1 MKWLTFQDG
10 DTVRHGHLD
19 GDEIVVA
26 GEGDLSEV
34 VRGTTT
40 APAAG
45 AERRTLAGVRVLAP
59 LLRPGKV
66 LAVAANYQEHVK
78 EAGKQARDQT
88 TATPRL
94 FLKPDT
100 TVTGPDAPVELN
112 PITQQL
118 DWEVEI
124 AVVIGRRAKG
134 VSVEQALDHV
144 FGYATSNDITA
155 RSLDL
160 GVERD
165 GEAMTGFFDWL
176 EGKWLDGSAPLG
188 PYLVTADEV
197 ADPQRLDLSLT
208 VNGEVMQRGSS
219 TDMVHTVAEL
229 VSFSSRLMTLNPG
242 DVILT
247 GTPSGVGAT
256 TGRFLKPGDTIVA
269 EVQGLGSLTTPIV
282 APGQSPAGTSNQ
294 PN

>member
-1 MKWLTFQDG
+1 MKWLTFDDDG
-10 DTVRHGHLD
+10 AVRHGYVE
-19 GDEIVVA
+19 GDEIVVT
-26 GEGDLSEV
+26 GDGDLTAV
-34 VRGTTT
+34 VRGEADT
-40 APAAG
+40 G
-45 AERRTLAGVRVLAP
+45 AEQRRPLHGARILAP
-59 LLRPGKV
+59 LLSPGKV
-66 LAVAANYQEHVK
+66 LAAAANYQEHVK
-78 EAGKQARDQT
+78 EAGGPARDQAK
-88 TATPRL
+88 ATPRL

-100 TVTGPDAPVELN
+100 SITGPDAPVVLN

-124 AVVIGRRAKG
+124 AVVIGRRAEG
-134 VSVEQALDHV
+134 VPVEEALDHV
-144 FGYATSNDITA
+144 FGYATSNDISA

-165 GEAMTGFFDWL
+165 GEAWTGFFDWL
-176 EGKWLDGSAPLG
+176 EGKWLDGSAPIG

-197 ADPQRLDLSLT
+197 PDPQRLDLTLEL
-208 VNGEVMQRGSS
+208 NGRVMQRGSS
-219 TDMVHTVAEL
+219 ADMVHTVAEL

-256 TGRFLKPGDTIVA
+256 TGVFLNPGDSMVA

-282 APGQSPAGTSNQ
+282 AA
-294 PN
+294 

>member
-1 MKWLTFQDG
+1 MKWLTFDDEG
-10 DTVRHGHLD
+10 TTRHGYVE
-19 GDEIVVA
+19 GDEIVVT
-26 GEGDLSEV
+26 GDGDLAAV
-34 VRGTTT
+34 VRGDAGTTET
-40 APAAG
+40 ARRPVEG
-45 AERRTLAGVRVLAP
+45 ARILAP
-59 LLRPGKV
+59 LLAPGKV
-66 LAVAANYQEHVK
+66 IAVAANYQAHVK
-78 EAGKQARDQT
+78 EAGAQAREKK

-100 TVTGPDAPVELN
+100 SITGPDAPVVLN
-112 PITQQL
+112 PITTQL

-124 AVVIGRRAKG
+124 AVVIGSRIQDA
-134 VSVEQALDHV
+134 SVEDALSYV
-144 FGYATSNDITA
+144 FGYATSNDISA

-165 GEAMTGFFDWL
+165 GEAWTGFFDWL
-176 EGKWLDGSAPLG
+176 EGKWLDGSAPMG

-197 ADPQRLDLSLT
+197 PDPQNLALT
-208 VNGEVMQRGSS
+208 LELNGQVMQSGSS

-256 TGRFLKPGDTIVA
+256 TGVFLKPGDSMIA

-282 APGQSPAGTSNQ
+282 AAEGRSQ
-294 PN
+294 

>member
-1 MKWLTFQDG
+1 MKWLTFDDEG
-10 DTVRHGHLD
+10 TTRHGYVE
-19 GDEIVVA
+19 GDEIVVT
-26 GEGDLSEV
+26 GDGDLAAV
-34 VRGTTT
+34 VRGDAGTTET
-40 APAAG
+40 ARRPVEG
-45 AERRTLAGVRVLAP
+45 ARILAP
-59 LLRPGKV
+59 LLAPGKV
-66 LAVAANYQEHVK
+66 IAVAANYQAHVK
-78 EAGKQARDQT
+78 EAGAQAREKK

-100 TVTGPDAPVELN
+100 SITGPDAPVVLN
-112 PITQQL
+112 PITTQL

-124 AVVIGRRAKG
+124 AVVIGSRIQDA
-134 VSVEQALDHV
+134 SVEDALSYV
-144 FGYATSNDITA
+144 FGYATSNDISA

-165 GEAMTGFFDWL
+165 GEAWTGFFDWL
-176 EGKWLDGSAPLG
+176 EGKWLDSSAPMG

-197 ADPQRLDLSLT
+197 PDPQNLALT
-208 VNGEVMQRGSS
+208 LELNGKVMQSGSS

-256 TGRFLKPGDTIVA
+256 AGVFLKPGDSMVA

-282 APGQSPAGTSNQ
+282 AAEGRSQ
-294 PN
+294 

>member
-1 MKWLTFQDG
+1 MQWLTFDDEG
-10 DTVRHGHLD
+10 TVRHGYVD
-19 GDEIVVA
+19 DDEIVVT
-26 GEGDLSEV
+26 GDGDLAAV
-34 VRGTTT
+34 VRGE
-40 APAAG
+40 AG
-45 AERRTLAGVRVLAP
+45 SSAERRRPLQGARILAP
-59 LLRPGKV
+59 LLTPGKV

-78 EAGKQARDQT
+78 EAGGPARDQAK
-88 TATPRL
+88 ATPRL

-100 TVTGPDAPVELN
+100 SITGPDAPVTLN

-124 AVVIGRRAKG
+124 AAVIGRRAQH
-134 VSVEQALDHV
+134 VRVDEALDHV
-144 FGYATSNDITA
+144 FGYATSNDISA

-165 GEAMTGFFDWL
+165 GEAWTGFFDWL
-176 EGKWLDGSAPLG
+176 EGKWLDGSAPIG

-197 ADPQRLDLSLT
+197 PDPQDLALTLT
-208 VNGEVMQRGSS
+208 VNGEVMQQGSS
-219 TDMVHTVAEL
+219 TDMVHTIAEL

-256 TGRFLKPGDTIVA
+256 TGVFLNPGDTMVA

-282 APGQSPAGTSNQ
+282 AA
-294 PN
+294 

>member
-1 MKWLTFQDG
+1 MKWLTFKDCN
-10 DTVRHGHLD
+10 TIRHGHLD
-19 GDEIVVA
+19 GEEIIVT
-26 GEGDLSEV
+26 GEGDLTEV
-34 VRGTTT
+34 VRGNTT
-40 APAAG
+40 ASVSD
-45 AERRTLAGVRVLAP
+45 AERRAPTDVQVLAP

-66 LAVAANYQEHVK
+66 LAAAANYQEHVK

-100 TVTGPDAPVELN
+100 SITGPGAVELN

-124 AVVIGRRAKG
+124 AVVIGRPAKG

-144 FGYATSNDITA
+144 FGYATSNDISA

-165 GEAMTGFFDWL
+165 GEAMTAFFDWL

-197 ADPQRLDLSLT
+197 TDPQQLDLSLT
-208 VNGEVMQRGSS
+208 VNGEVMQRGNSA
-219 TDMVHTVAEL
+219 DMVHTVAEL

-242 DVILT
+242 DAILT

-256 TGRFLKPGDTIVA
+256 TGRFLKPGDTVVA
-269 EVQGLGSLTTPIV
+269 EVQGLGSLTTHIV
-282 APGQSPAGTSNQ
+282 APGQS
-294 PN
+294 

>member
-1 MKWLTFQDG
+1 MKWLTFDDDG
-10 DTVRHGHLD
+10 TTRHGYVE
-19 GDEIVVA
+19 GDEIVVT
-26 GEGDLSEV
+26 GDGDLSAV
-34 VRGTTT
+34 VRGEGGAT
-40 APAAG
+40 AG
-45 AERRTLAGVRVLAP
+45 ARRPLEDLRVLAP
-59 LLRPGKV
+59 LLTPGKV
-66 LAVAANYQEHVK
+66 IAVAANYQEHVK
-78 EAGKQARDQT
+78 EAGAQARDQK

-100 TVTGPDAPVELN
+100 SITGPGAPVVLN
-112 PITQQL
+112 PITSQL

-124 AVVIGRRAKG
+124 AVVIGTRSQD
-134 VSVEQALDHV
+134 VSVADALSHV
-144 FGYATSNDITA
+144 FGYTTSNDISA

-165 GEAMTGFFDWL
+165 GEAWTGFFDWL
-176 EGKWLDGSAPLG
+176 EGKWLDGSAPMG

-197 ADPQRLDLSLT
+197 PDPQDLELT
-208 VNGEVMQRGSS
+208 LELNGRVMQHGSS

-256 TGRFLKPGDTIVA
+256 TGVFLKPGDSVVA

-282 APGQSPAGTSNQ
+282 AAQRGQQ
-294 PN
+294 

>member
-1 MKWLTFQDG
+1 MKWLTFDDEG
-10 DTVRHGHLD
+10 TIRHGYAD
-19 GDEIVVA
+19 GDEIVVT
-26 GEGDLSEV
+26 GDGDLSAV
-34 VRGTTT
+34 VRGEADTVE
-40 APAAG
+40 AG
-45 AERRTLAGVRVLAP
+45 RRPIEGARILAP
-59 LLRPGKV
+59 LLTPGKV
-66 LAVAANYQEHVK
+66 IAAAANYQEHVK
-78 EAGKQARDQT
+78 EAGARARDQK

-100 TVTGPDAPVELN
+100 SITGPDAPVVLN
-112 PITQQL
+112 PITTQL

-124 AVVIGRRAKG
+124 AVVIGSRAQD
-134 VSVEQALDHV
+134 VSVENALSHV
-144 FGYATSNDITA
+144 FGYATSNDISA

-165 GEAMTGFFDWL
+165 GEAWTGFFDWL
-176 EGKWLDGSAPLG
+176 EGKWLDGSAPMG

-197 ADPQRLDLSLT
+197 PDPQNLELT
-208 VNGEVMQRGSS
+208 LELNDQVMQRGSS

-256 TGRFLKPGDTIVA
+256 TGVFLKPGDSVVA

-282 APGQSPAGTSNQ
+282 AAQHRSK
-294 PN
+294 

>member
-1 MKWLTFQDG
+1 MKWLTFDDG
-10 DTVRHGHLD
+10 GTVRHGYVE

-26 GEGDLSEV
+26 GDGDLAAV
-34 VRGTTT
+34 VRGETGATEVGRR
-40 APAAG
+40 PLAG
-45 AERRTLAGVRVLAP
+45 ARLLAP
-59 LLRPGKV
+59 LLAPGKV

-78 EAGKQARDQT
+78 EAGFEARKQT

-100 TVTGPDAPVELN
+100 AITGPDAPVALN
-112 PITQQL
+112 PITTQL

-124 AVVIGRRAKG
+124 AAVIGWRAQG
-134 VSVEQALDHV
+134 VPVGDALDHV
-144 FGYATSNDITA
+144 FGYATSNDISA

-160 GVERD
+160 GVPRD

-188 PYLVTADEV
+188 PYLVTSDEV
-197 ADPQRLDLSLT
+197 PDPQDLGLT
-208 VNGEVMQRGSS
+208 LELNGQVMQQGSS
-219 TDMVHTVAEL
+219 SDMVHTVAEL

-242 DVILT
+242 DIILT

-256 TGRFLKPGDTIVA
+256 TGVFLQPGDTMVA
-269 EVQGLGSLTTPIV
+269 AVEGLGSLTTPVV
-282 APGQSPAGTSNQ
+282 AA
-294 PN
+294 

>member
-1 MKWLTFQDG
+1 MKWLTFDDDG
-10 DTVRHGHLD
+10 TVRHGYVE
-19 GDEIVVA
+19 GEEIVVT
-26 GEGDLSEV
+26 GDGDLAAV
-34 VRGTTT
+34 VRGE
-40 APAAG
+40 PATG
-45 AERRTLAGVRVLAP
+45 AEERRPIRGARILAP
-59 LLRPGKV
+59 LLTPGKV

-78 EAGKQARDQT
+78 EAGSDARDQT

-100 TVTGPDAPVELN
+100 SIIGPDAPVTLN

-124 AVVIGRRAKG
+124 AVVIGRRAQG
-134 VSVEQALDHV
+134 VSEEEALDHV
-144 FGYATSNDITA
+144 FGYATSNDISA

-165 GEAMTGFFDWL
+165 GEAWTGFFDWL
-176 EGKWLDGSAPLG
+176 EGKWLDGSAPIG

-197 ADPQRLDLSLT
+197 PDPQSLGLT
-208 VNGEVMQRGSS
+208 LELNGQVMQRGSS
-219 TDMVHTVAEL
+219 ADMVHTVAEL

-256 TGRFLKPGDTIVA
+256 TGTFLKPGDSMVA
-269 EVQGLGSLTTPIV
+269 EVEGLGSLTTPVV
-282 APGQSPAGTSNQ
+282 AP
-294 PN
+294 